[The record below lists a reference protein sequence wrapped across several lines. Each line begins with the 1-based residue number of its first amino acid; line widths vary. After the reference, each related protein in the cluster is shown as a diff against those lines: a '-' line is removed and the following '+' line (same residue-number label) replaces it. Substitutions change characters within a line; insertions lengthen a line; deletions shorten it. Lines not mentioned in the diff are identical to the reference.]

1 MPAEPPS
8 EPADTSVGL
17 DQTSPDQTSPELAG
31 PQLAG
36 SEPAG
41 SEPADGEDLAEHDS
55 AEQDQ
60 TERPDRA
67 LPEPAERPDPAREAA
82 RRRRLAEVFG
92 DVLPEATADDRPEPG
107 SAAGADERWYTENR
121 PPHHG
126 G

>member
-1 MPAEPPS
+1 VPAEPPS
-8 EPADTSVGL
+8 EPADTSVG
-17 DQTSPDQTSPELAG
+17 PDQTAP
-31 PQLAG
+31 AG
-36 SEPAG
+36 SDSAGLEPAG
-41 SEPADGEDLAEHDS
+41 SEPAGGEDSAEHDS

-107 SAAGADERWYTENR
+107 SATGADERWYTENR